1 MGEWGRRIDH
11 SAGRLLG
18 GLGLGLDLGFD
29 EQMSSAALDVAC
41 LFPASSLLPVSSSDD
56 IDD

>member
-1 MGEWGRRIDH
+1 MVGWGRRIDH

-18 GLGLGLDLGFD
+18 GLGLDLGFD

-41 LFPASSLLPVSSSDD
+41 LFSASSLLPLSSSND